1 MLRIPLG
8 NVLILGERGPYTMT
22 ENCKYKAW
30 AYAQSSLENMLLL
43 VVVGGEGSYSD

>member
-1 MLRIPLG
+1 MLRILLG

-30 AYAQSSLENMLLL
+30 AYAQSALENMFLL
-43 VVVGGEGSYSD
+43 VVGGRGGVHT